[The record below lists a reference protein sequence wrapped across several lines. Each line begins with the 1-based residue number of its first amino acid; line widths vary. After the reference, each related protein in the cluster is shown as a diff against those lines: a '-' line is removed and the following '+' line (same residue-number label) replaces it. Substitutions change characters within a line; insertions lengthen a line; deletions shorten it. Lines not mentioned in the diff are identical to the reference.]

1 MIVDLWVNAISS
13 RAAEKFLGQ
22 KGFGA
27 IEGFFGSDI
36 RSGMT
41 TGDLVGEMDR
51 LGVDK
56 AVLTSTLSTVDDE
69 TLSFVTDQRHRIWLA
84 ATADKPDKPRNQSMA
99 IRSRAAEGTVDLVR
113 ISPLIH
119 QRPLNDAVYYPLYAT
134 CEELGLPVSINIG
147 IPGPRVRSRCQDPVL
162 LEDVLIDFPD
172 LVVIGAHMGH
182 PYEELLIEYMI
193 KWPNLYLSNSA
204 YLAKYM
210 HPALVRFMDSRRG
223 RGRVLFASDHPFLPM
238 ERALSAARSLPLT
251 DQAMAEFLGDAADRI
266 LQPPDEG

>member
-1 MIVDLWVNAISS
+1 
-13 RAAEKFLGQ
+13 
-22 KGFGA
+22 
-27 IEGFFGSDI
+27 
-36 RSGMT
+36 
-41 TGDLVGEMDR
+41 
-51 LGVDK
+51 
-56 AVLTSTLSTVDDE
+56 
-69 TLSFVTDQRHRIWLA
+69 
-84 ATADKPDKPRNQSMA
+84 MA
-99 IRSRAAEGTVDLVR
+99 IRTRASEGTVDLVR

-210 HPALVRFMDSRRG
+210 HPSLVRFMDSSRG

-251 DQAMAEFLGDAADRI
+251 DEAMGEFLGVAAARLLRPLD
-266 LQPPDEG
+266 QG